1 MIAQW
6 PPQPTPQ
13 TLHRKDSQDK
23 RELTPT
29 ADEVFNDVLFTWH
42 CHCLLPHPPPHTH
55 HPNSIHPAPPS
66 LLQQHRDQPSHPYIH
81 QRQRNDRC
89 SGRIPQALVK
99 HAARAVSE

>member
-29 ADEVFNDVLFTWH
+29 AGEVFNDVLFTWH
-42 CHCLLPHPPPHTH
+42 CHCLLPHPPHTRTTQT
-55 HPNSIHPAPPS
+55 PSIPRLLLSYNNIAIS
-66 LLQQHRDQPSHPYIH
+66 LH
-81 QRQRNDRC
+81 
-89 SGRIPQALVK
+89 IPTSISDNETTDVLAGYLK
-99 HAARAVSE
+99 H